1 MQLLR
6 NILSFALILWT
17 SCSIYMM
24 GLFFDMFYVSIPVL
38 TVCCSFSAG
47 FMVYLLIVSNNKTT
61 WLISLAALGSFFA
74 IFLLRTLG
82 DDIPLSYIPALVT
95 APIFAGYFFT
105 HYIFTRYFTTHY
117 TSTKNFFIRDSDTPD
132 NGTTE
137 TMKVGDGEK

>member
-6 NILSFALILWT
+6 NIFSAALILWT
-17 SCSIYMM
+17 LFSIYMN
-24 GLFFDMFYVSIPVL
+24 GFFFDMFDVSIPVL

-61 WLISLAALGSFFA
+61 WLISFASLGSFLA
-74 IFLLRTLG
+74 IIPLRMLG
-82 DDIPLSYIPALVT
+82 GDIPLSYILLLVT

-105 HYIFTRYFTTHY
+105 HYIFTRCFTTLY
-117 TSTKNFFIRDSDTPD
+117 TIIKKFFIRDSDTPD